1 MKKNLQSYHAFL
13 PGKYMQWIIYLFYPV
28 MALALFYGVGFLIEW
43 MVSIILMPIVMLASE
58 CMIDMFVF
66 GGFGAKGNAGR
77 MEYVMASVRG
87 RKLVNRALVVDWIRR
102 LLYLAVMAAVV
113 TITCWVEAE
122 GDLDVTLMKIFFC
135 LVTVSGFAMSIALWI
150 IRLLDN
156 RTAQFGVMYVVLNL
170 PAWMFLLGAGKL
182 AMHLKWISVICIL
195 GCVISVIGQ
204 VLFLMKKVKE
214 GYYDK

>member
-1 MKKNLQSYHAFL
+1 MKKYLQSYHAFL

-28 MALALFYGVGFLIEW
+28 MALALFYGVGLLLGW
-43 MVSIILMPIVMLASE
+43 MVSMILMPIVMLASE

-87 RKLVNRALVVDWIRR
+87 RKLVNCALVVDWIRR

-113 TITCWVEAE
+113 TITCWVQA
-122 GDLDVTLMKIFFC
+122 GDDLDVTLMKIFFC
-135 LVTVSGFAMSIALWI
+135 LVTVSGFVMSIALWI

-170 PAWMFLLGAGKL
+170 PAWMFLLSAGKL
-182 AMHLKWISVICIL
+182 EMHLKWISVICIL

-204 VLFLMKKVKE
+204 VWFLMKKVKE